1 MGTPHQMSSSVGTSH
16 VLHPSPSF
24 RKGSDEAIIPHRLGD
39 EGLGCLYGT
48 KDTSLIARR
57 SCRDKTHWN
66 PYGTILRAELRR
78 QTLALARRLLRYKIH
93 WKPCETIPRGG
104 PTMLRIWAHLINF
117 SILFRDYTIEME

>member
-1 MGTPHQMSSSVGTSH
+1 LVAYMAPRTPLSLRGALAEIKSTGTH
-16 VLHPSPSF
+16 
-24 RKGSDEAIIPHRLGD
+24 SDEAIIPHRLGD

-66 PYGTILRAELRR
+66 PCGTILRAKLRR

-104 PTMLRIWAHLINF
+104 PTMLRIWAYLVNF